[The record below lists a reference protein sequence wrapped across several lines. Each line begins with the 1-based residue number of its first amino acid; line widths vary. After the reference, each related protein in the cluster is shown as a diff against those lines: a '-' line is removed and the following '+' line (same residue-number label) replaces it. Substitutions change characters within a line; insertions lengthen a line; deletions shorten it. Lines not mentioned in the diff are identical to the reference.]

1 MQPFNGILK
10 VKIIEGADLVAR
22 DLMSSDPYV
31 VLSIGHHEVRTP
43 TVKRSLNP
51 VWEQDLT
58 LPTFE
63 PLLPLKL
70 SVYDKDTFTVDD
82 EMGEAQIDLAPLIG
96 AVKQQS
102 HTTFKNDVIRRIVA
116 TKENSLARDSIIKLR
131 DGMLVQELCVKLQNV
146 ESGKIELEL
155 MWQHYSK

>member
-10 VKIIEGADLVAR
+10 VKIIQGAGLVAR
-22 DLMSSDPYV
+22 DLKSSDPYV
-31 VLSIGHHEVRTP
+31 LLSLGDHEVRTP
-43 TVKRSLNP
+43 VVKRSLNP

-70 SVYDKDTFTVDD
+70 IVCDKDTFTVDD
-82 EMGEAQIDLAPLIG
+82 EMGEALIDLAPLIG

-102 HTTFKNDVIRRIVA
+102 HMGPKNGVTHRIVA

-131 DGMLVQELCVKLQNV
+131 DGMFVQELCVKLQNV
-146 ESGKIELEL
+146 ESGEIELEL
-155 MWQHYSK
+155 MWKLYCG